1 MELGQTEPTVA
12 RERVRA
18 RARHGVVGKGVSS
31 SSSNVRTVDNLL
43 VSTVQRRV
51 LGEDKVEV
59 LWRRAFDAD
68 TFVSLEQYVVRSS
81 F

>member
-1 MELGQTEPTVA
+1 
-12 RERVRA
+12 
-18 RARHGVVGKGVSS
+18 
-31 SSSNVRTVDNLL
+31 
-43 VSTVQRRV
+43 VSTVQRHV

-59 LWRRAFDAD
+59 LWRRAFDVD